1 MRILIT
7 GGTGFI
13 GKQLAQR
20 LLDMNTLAFEGQAPR
35 TIERIVLFDAFAGE
49 DVPSDP
55 RIELVTGDVADP
67 DVIARVTDGVDLVWH
82 LAAVVSSA
90 AEADFDL
97 GMQVN
102 LHGLMLLLETLR
114 KQGNAPRF
122 VYASGFAVFGGAL
135 PPVVDDN
142 TVLTPQ
148 SSYGM
153 QKAVG
158 ELLVA
163 DYARKGF
170 VDGRVLRLPTVA
182 VRPGK
187 PNKAASTFF
196 SSIIREPLVGLPAV
210 CPVRPDTRVYLTSPR
225 RIVES
230 MLLGMTLSPQTLGGE
245 RIIPLPGV
253 TTTVAD
259 MVASLAQAQR
269 AGTYAGRLRTY
280 VRPSLLILDEIGRG
294 TSTYDGLSLAWACA
308 EHLANTIGA
317 YTLFATHYFELTQL
331 PEQLA
336 GVANVHLDAMEHGD
350 TIAFMHAVQEGAAS
364 RSYGLQVAALAGVPK
379 RVIQQ
384 ARHKLLELE
393 QHGHTEYSQ
402 PGPISAA
409 PHQETVASVNPA
421 LEYLQKV
428 DPDMLTPR
436 QAMEVLYRLREL
448 LE

>member
-20 LLDMNTLAFEGQAPR
+20 LLDMNSLALDGQAPR
-35 TIERIVLFDAFAGE
+35 PIERIVLFDAFAGE
-49 DVPSDP
+49 HVPADP
-55 RIELVTGDVADP
+55 RIELVTGDIADP
-67 DVIARVTDGVDLVWH
+67 RVVARVTDGVDLVWH

-102 LHGLMLLLETLR
+102 LHGLMTLLETLR
-114 KQGNAPRF
+114 KQGNTPRF
-122 VYASGFAVFGGAL
+122 IYASGFAVFGGKL
-135 PPVVDDN
+135 PEVVNDD
-142 TVLTPQ
+142 TALTPQ

-210 CPVRPDTRVYLTSPR
+210 CPVHPATQVYLTSPR
-225 RIVES
+225 RVVES
-230 MLLGMTLSPQTLGGE
+230 MLLAMTLSPQTLGSE

-259 MVASLAQAQR
+259 MVSALQR
-269 AGTYAGRLRTY
+269 VAGDEVVKLIRWEPDATIQRIVEGW
-280 VRPSLLILDEIGRG
+280 PS
-294 TSTYDGLSLAWACA
+294 T
-308 EHLANTIGA
+308 
-317 YTLFATHYFELTQL
+317 
-331 PEQLA
+331 
-336 GVANVHLDAMEHGD
+336 VDAPR
-350 TIAFMHAVQEGAAS
+350 A
-364 RSYGLQVAALAGVPK
+364 RALGFSADADFDAII
-379 RVIQQ
+379 RAHI
-384 ARHKLLELE
+384 ED
-393 QHGHTEYSQ
+393 
-402 PGPISAA
+402 SAA
-409 PHQETVASVNPA
+409 G
-421 LEYLQKV
+421 
-428 DPDMLTPR
+428 
-436 QAMEVLYRLREL
+436 
-448 LE
+448 

>member
-13 GKQLAQR
+13 GKQLAER
-20 LLDMNTLAFEGQAPR
+20 LLGLERLAFEGQKPR
-35 TIERIVLFDAFAGE
+35 VIERIVLFDTFAGE

-55 RIELVTGDVADP
+55 RIEQVTGDIADP
-67 DVIARVTDGVDLVWH
+67 DVVASVTDGVDLVWH

-102 LHGLMLLLETLR
+102 LQGLMTLLETLR
-114 KQGNAPRF
+114 KQGNTPRF

-135 PPVVDDN
+135 PEVVDDN
-142 TVLTPQ
+142 TALTPK

-170 VDGRVLRLPTVA
+170 IDGRVLRLPTVA

-196 SSIIREPLVGLPAV
+196 SSIIREPLVGQPAV
-210 CPVRPDTRVYLTSPR
+210 CPVRPDTQVYLTSPR
-225 RIVES
+225 RVIEA
-230 MLLGMTLSPQTLGGE
+230 MLHAMTLSPETLGDE

-259 MVASLAQAQR
+259 MVAALQRVAGPEVVKLIRWEPDATIQRIVESWPSRVNAPRARALGFSADADFDAIILAH
-269 AGTYAGRLRTY
+269 
-280 VRPSLLILDEIGRG
+280 IE
-294 TSTYDGLSLAWACA
+294 
-308 EHLANTIGA
+308 
-317 YTLFATHYFELTQL
+317 
-331 PEQLA
+331 
-336 GVANVHLDAMEHGD
+336 D
-350 TIAFMHAVQEGAAS
+350 TT
-364 RSYGLQVAALAGVPK
+364 RDN
-379 RVIQQ
+379 
-384 ARHKLLELE
+384 RH
-393 QHGHTEYSQ
+393 
-402 PGPISAA
+402 
-409 PHQETVASVNPA
+409 
-421 LEYLQKV
+421 
-428 DPDMLTPR
+428 
-436 QAMEVLYRLREL
+436 
-448 LE
+448 

>member
-20 LLDMNTLAFEGQAPR
+20 LLDLHSLTLEGQAPR
-35 TIERIVLFDAFAGE
+35 PIERIVLFDAFAGE
-49 DVPSDP
+49 DVPNDA
-55 RIELVTGDVADP
+55 RIERVTGDIADP
-67 DVIARVTDGVDLVWH
+67 RVVARVTDGVDLVWH

-102 LHGLMLLLETLR
+102 LHGLMTLLEALR
-114 KQGNAPRF
+114 KQGNTPRF
-122 VYASGFAVFGGAL
+122 VYASGFAVFGGKL
-135 PPVVDDN
+135 PEVVDDD

-170 VDGRVLRLPTVA
+170 VDGRVLRLPTVV

-196 SSIIREPLVGLPAV
+196 SSIIRDPLVGQPAV
-210 CPVRPDTRVYLTSPR
+210 CPVRPDTQVYLTSPR
-225 RIVES
+225 CVVES
-230 MLLGMTLSPQTLGGE
+230 MLRAMTLSPQTLGNE

-259 MVASLAQAQR
+259 MVSALQR
-269 AGTYAGRLRTY
+269 
-280 VRPSLLILDEIGRG
+280 V
-294 TSTYDGLSLAWACA
+294 
-308 EHLANTIGA
+308 
-317 YTLFATHYFELTQL
+317 
-331 PEQLA
+331 A
-336 GVANVHLDAMEHGD
+336 GVEVAKLIRWEPDATIQRIVESWPSQVEAPRARALGFSADADFDAIVRAHIED
-350 TIAFMHAVQEGAAS
+350 TAA
-364 RSYGLQVAALAGVPK
+364 G
-379 RVIQQ
+379 
-384 ARHKLLELE
+384 
-393 QHGHTEYSQ
+393 
-402 PGPISAA
+402 
-409 PHQETVASVNPA
+409 
-421 LEYLQKV
+421 
-428 DPDMLTPR
+428 
-436 QAMEVLYRLREL
+436 
-448 LE
+448 